1 MKIRNLLFIGLASAV
16 LFAGCKEDEIQESPS
31 LKVEPASLEMFSK
44 QGGESEVQTVSLTA
58 NREWKANCEEDWI
71 HVEPASGPASADVQ
85 TVSIYVDE
93 NAEMQRSAEVIF
105 TIGVTEKPVTVTQA
119 GIDVEYTP
127 LAEVRA
133 LAKDTETQVKID
145 GSVFIKG
152 VVVSNQSELD
162 NLTSNKSIYI
172 QDETAGLQLYFAEDV
187 EYVRGD
193 EVAVNVSGLKISF
206 YGAAMQIVTETTV
219 GEDGKTQTVGVP
231 NNAATLLSSGN
242 EIQAKEI
249 SMQEFISF
257 SYEGQYVSITD
268 PVQVVEAD
276 LGKTFVQGDSHT
288 SIGMTDADNN
298 KFEVRSSKYSTY
310 GDEEVPEGSGVI
322 KGIASRFNST
332 PQIIFS
338 TSEDWK
344 GLTQERFDV
353 EIADPVPDNAVYY
366 NDFDKEKAVETSGK
380 WPYLDQFDGWKN
392 ETGSGASD
400 VTYDF
405 SGLSV
410 RSNST
415 SDSNYSDY
423 AGSGMNNILFGTDGH
438 FQVGNI
444 AVEAGNYTMSF
455 GTERYLHG
463 AGDNTFRPEEF
474 HVYISD
480 NGERWI
486 ELEYSFPNGYKNGRW
501 DLASTTFT
509 LPSGTSALYIYINS
523 DLSGAHRLDD
533 LGLAPSET
541 AGTEIDF
548 SKGTEIGGGEDPEP
562 VEEMTIAEVKE
573 ASDDTPVLTSG
584 TVMAKY
590 ARGFIITD
598 GTENLLVFQGSN
610 PSSMPEIGDVVTVSG
625 TKDTYSGL
633 AQIGG
638 TVKFEVTSSETIT
651 YPDSYPSPAVYE
663 GSAFDGIGNDLGDV
677 KLIQYTGVLVK
688 DNGYY
693 NVTVAGAN
701 LQGGITYPATDLQKE
716 LDGMDGKTITVTG
729 YYLGLTNQKKTVST
743 MVVDLTESSS
753 AGDETFSV
761 SPLELK
767 FAVQGGMAN
776 ITVSASEGVAW
787 TATTDAGY
795 LTLSME
801 EGTGK
806 GVVQVICDENAGDAR
821 TAEIKVSTTAD
832 VAQKEYT
839 VKVSQTAAGGSGLES
854 LTVEE
859 FLAKSEGSEYY
870 ELTGT
875 VVNISNTHYGN
886 FDLVDE
892 TGSVYVYGLVES
904 EGAADGTFENLGLKE
919 GDVVTIAGKRSSFNG
934 DPQVGDAYYI
944 SHVPGELPGIK
955 DVTVAEFLSSPV
967 GVLQKYR
974 LTGRIENIVNT
985 TYGNFDLV
993 DATGSVY
1000 VYGLKAS
1007 ETADNQSFSSLG
1019 LKEGDI
1025 VTLVGT
1031 RDEHNNDPQV
1041 GNAYYETHEA
1051 GLTFSVSPLSLNV
1064 SAEGGTTKFSVEAS
1078 DNVAWTI
1085 TTTDD
1090 VHLTVI
1096 SGGTGSKDVTLM
1108 YRGNEGPDAKTADIT
1123 VSTTADVP
1131 VKSYTI
1137 KFKQSAPGAAE
1148 SAWTLVSSD
1157 SEMTSGEYV
1166 ILCDFSNV
1174 SGKSGVWALSNAEG
1188 TTKGSVK
1195 ASDISTIG
1203 ISESS
1208 NTLDGVT
1215 DGYVWTITQSA
1226 DGYVIRPKNND
1237 GIGLGVIADNNG
1249 LRNNA
1254 DNKDSVW
1261 SMVKVSDSWGWE
1273 MTTADPKGTTRYLC
1287 GYETDNWRTYTGISN
1302 CQTKNWEIRIYKL
1315 N

>member
-93 NAEMQRSAEVIF
+93 NTEMQRSAEVIF
-105 TIGVTEKPVTVTQA
+105 TIGVTEKSVTVTQE

-127 LAEVRA
+127 LSEIRA

-172 QDETAGLQLYFAEDV
+172 QDETAGIQLYFAEDA

-193 EVAVNVSGLKISF
+193 EIAVNVSGLMISF
-206 YGAAMQIVTETTV
+206 YGAAMQIVTETVV
-219 GEDGKTQTVGVP
+219 GEDGKTQTTGVP

-310 GDEEVPEGSGVI
+310 GDETVPDGSGLI
-322 KGIASRFNST
+322 RGIASRFNST

-344 GLTQERFDV
+344 GLNQERFDV
-353 EIADPVPDNAVYY
+353 EIVDPVPDNAVYY
-366 NDFDKEKAVETSGK
+366 NDFDKEKAVETSDK

-405 SGLSV
+405 AGVSV

-423 AGSGMNNILFGTDGH
+423 AGSGVNNILFGTDGH

-444 AVEAGNYTMSF
+444 AVEAGNYTISF
-455 GTERYLHG
+455 GTERYLYG
-463 AGDNTFRPEEF
+463 ADDNTFRPDEF

-480 NGERWI
+480 NGERWV

-501 DLASTTFT
+501 DLASSTFT
-509 LPSGTSALYIYINS
+509 LPSGTSVLYIYISS

-548 SKGTEIGGGEDPEP
+548 SKGTDIGGGEDPEP
-562 VEEMTIAEVKE
+562 GEEMTIAEVKE

-625 TKDTYSGL
+625 ARDTYSGL

-638 TVKFEVTSSETIT
+638 TVEFEVTSSETIT

-663 GSAFDGIGNDLGDV
+663 GSAFNGIGNDLGDV
-677 KLIQYTGVLVK
+677 EFIQYTGELVK
-688 DNGYY
+688 DGSYY
-693 NVTVAGAN
+693 NVSVGGAT
-701 LQGGITYPATDLQKE
+701 LEGGVTYPDSDLQNKLNGLVGKE
-716 LDGMDGKTITVTG
+716 ITVTG
-729 YYLGLTNQKKTVST
+729 YYLGLTNGKQTVST
-743 MVVDLTESSS
+743 MAVDLSEASPS
-753 AGDETFSV
+753 GGETFSV

-767 FAVQGGMAN
+767 FTGEGGTGSL
-776 ITVSASEGVAW
+776 TVSASEGVAW
-787 TATTDAGY
+787 TVSTDAEY
-795 LTLSME
+795 LTLSVE
-801 EGTGK
+801 NGTGK
-806 GVVQVICDENAGDAR
+806 GEVQVTCAENTSEAR
-821 TAEIKVSTTAD
+821 TAEIKLSTTAD

-839 VKVSQTAAGGSGLES
+839 VKVSQTAAGASGLES

-1007 ETADNQSFSSLG
+1007 ETADNKSFSSLG

-1261 SMVKVSDSWGWE
+1261 SMAKVSGSWGWE
-1273 MTTADPKGTTRYLC
+1273 MSTSDPKGDTRYLC
-1287 GYETDNWRTYTGISN
+1287 GYETDNWRTYKAISS

>member
-44 QGGESEVQTVSLTA
+44 QGGESEVQTISLTA

-85 TVSIYVDE
+85 TVSVYVDE
-93 NAEMQRSAEVIF
+93 NGEMQRSAEVIF
-105 TIGVTEKPVTVTQA
+105 TIGVTEKSVTVTQE

-127 LAEVRA
+127 LSEIRA

-172 QDETAGLQLYFAEDV
+172 QDETAGIQLYFAEDA

-193 EVAVNVSGLKISF
+193 EIAVNVSGLMISF
-206 YGAAMQIVTETTV
+206 YGAAMQIVTETVV
-219 GEDGKTQTVGVP
+219 GEDGKTQTTGVP
-231 NNAATLLSSGN
+231 NNAASLLSSGN
-242 EIQAKEI
+242 DIQAKEI
-249 SMQEFISF
+249 SMQEFLSF

-268 PVQVVEAD
+268 PVQVVESD

-310 GDEEVPEGSGVI
+310 GDETVPDGSGLI
-322 KGIASRFNST
+322 RGIASRFNST

-344 GLTQERFDV
+344 GLNQERFDV
-353 EIADPVPDNAVYY
+353 EIVDPVPDNAVYY
-366 NDFDKEKAVETSGK
+366 NDFDKEKAVETSDK

-405 SGLSV
+405 AGVSV

-423 AGSGMNNILFGTDGH
+423 AGSGVNNILFGTDGH

-444 AVEAGNYTMSF
+444 AVEAGNYTISF
-455 GTERYLHG
+455 GTERYLYS
-463 AGDNTFRPEEF
+463 ADDNTFRPDEF

-480 NGERWI
+480 NGERWV

-501 DLASTTFT
+501 DLASSTFT
-509 LPSGTSALYIYINS
+509 LPSGTSVLYIYISS

-548 SKGTEIGGGEDPEP
+548 SKGTDIGGGEDPEP
-562 VEEMTIAEVKE
+562 TEEMTIAEVKE

-610 PSSMPEIGDVVTVSG
+610 PSSMPEIGDAVTVSG
-625 TKDTYSGL
+625 AKDTYSGL

-638 TVKFEVTSSETIT
+638 TVEFEVTSSETIT

-663 GSAFDGIGNDLGDV
+663 GSAFDGIGDDLKDV
-677 KLIQYTGVLVK
+677 ELIQYTGVLVK

-693 NVTVAGAN
+693 NVTVAGAA

-761 SPLELK
+761 SPL
-767 FAVQGGMAN
+767 A
-776 ITVSASEGVAW
+776 
-787 TATTDAGY
+787 
-795 LTLSME
+795 
-801 EGTGK
+801 
-806 GVVQVICDENAGDAR
+806 
-821 TAEIKVSTTAD
+821 
-832 VAQKEYT
+832 
-839 VKVSQTAAGGSGLES
+839 
-854 LTVEE
+854 
-859 FLAKSEGSEYY
+859 
-870 ELTGT
+870 
-875 VVNISNTHYGN
+875 
-886 FDLVDE
+886 
-892 TGSVYVYGLVES
+892 
-904 EGAADGTFENLGLKE
+904 
-919 GDVVTIAGKRSSFNG
+919 
-934 DPQVGDAYYI
+934 
-944 SHVPGELPGIK
+944 
-955 DVTVAEFLSSPV
+955 
-967 GVLQKYR
+967 
-974 LTGRIENIVNT
+974 
-985 TYGNFDLV
+985 
-993 DATGSVY
+993 
-1000 VYGLKAS
+1000 
-1007 ETADNQSFSSLG
+1007 
-1019 LKEGDI
+1019 
-1025 VTLVGT
+1025 
-1031 RDEHNNDPQV
+1031 
-1041 GNAYYETHEA
+1041 
-1051 GLTFSVSPLSLNV
+1051 LNV
-1064 SAEGGTTKFSVEAS
+1064 SAESGITKFSVEAS
-1078 DNVAWTI
+1078 DNVSWTI

-1108 YRGNEGPDAKTADIT
+1108 YRENEGPDAKTADIT

-1261 SMVKVSDSWGWE
+1261 SMAKVSGSWGWE
-1273 MTTADPKGTTRYLC
+1273 MSTSDPKGDTRYLC
-1287 GYETDNWRTYTGISN
+1287 GYETDNWRTYKAISS

>member
-85 TVSIYVDE
+85 TVSVYVDE
-93 NAEMQRSAEVIF
+93 NGEMQRSAEVIF
-105 TIGVTEKPVTVTQA
+105 TIGVTEKSVTVTQE

-127 LAEVRA
+127 LSEIRA

-172 QDETAGLQLYFAEDV
+172 QDETAGIQLYFAEDA

-231 NNAATLLSSGN
+231 NNAASLLSSGN
-242 EIQAKEI
+242 DIQAKEI
-249 SMQEFISF
+249 SMQEFLSF

-268 PVQVVEAD
+268 PVQVVESD

-310 GDEEVPEGSGVI
+310 GEEKVPDGSGLI
-322 KGIASRFNST
+322 RGIASRFNST

-353 EIADPVPDNAVYY
+353 EIVDPVPDNAVYY
-366 NDFDKEKAVETSGK
+366 NDFDKEKAVETSDK
-380 WPYLDQFDGWKN
+380 WPYLDQFDGWRN
-392 ETGSGASD
+392 ETGSGADD

-405 SGLSV
+405 SGVSV

-423 AGSGMNNILFGTDGH
+423 AGSGVNNILFGTDGH

-444 AVEAGNYTMSF
+444 AVEAGNYTISF
-455 GTERYLHG
+455 GTERYQWG
-463 AGDNTFRPEEF
+463 TDDNTFRPEEF

-480 NGERWI
+480 NGERWV

-501 DLASTTFT
+501 DLASSTFT
-509 LPSGTSALYIYINS
+509 LPSGTSVLYIYISS

-548 SKGTEIGGGEDPEP
+548 SKGTDIGGGENPEP
-562 VEEMTIAEVKE
+562 TEEMTIAEVKE

-610 PSSMPEIGDVVTVSG
+610 PSSMPEIGDAVTVSG
-625 TKDTYSGL
+625 AKDTYSGL

-638 TVKFEVTSSETIT
+638 TVEFEVTSSETIT

-663 GSAFDGIGNDLGDV
+663 GSAFDGIDSDLGDV
-677 KLIQYTGVLVK
+677 EFIQYTGELVK
-688 DNGYY
+688 DGNYY
-693 NVTVAGAN
+693 NVTVGGAT
-701 LQGGITYPATDLQKE
+701 LEGGVTYPDSDLQNKLNGLVGKE
-716 LDGMDGKTITVTG
+716 ITVTG
-729 YYLGLTNQKKTVST
+729 YYLGLTNGKQTVST
-743 MVVDLTESSS
+743 MVVDLSEASPS
-753 AGDETFSV
+753 GGETFSV

-767 FAVQGGMAN
+767 FTGEGGTGSL
-776 ITVSASEGVAW
+776 TVSASEGVAW
-787 TATTDAGY
+787 TVSTDAEY
-795 LTLSME
+795 LTLSVE
-801 EGTGK
+801 NGTGS
-806 GVVQVICDENAGDAR
+806 GEVQVTCAENTSEAR
-821 TAEIKVSTTAD
+821 TAEIKLSTTAD

-839 VKVSQTAAGGSGLES
+839 VKVSQTAAGASGLES

-1007 ETADNQSFSSLG
+1007 ETADNKSFSSLG

-1108 YRGNEGPDAKTADIT
+1108 YRGNEGPDAKTADII

-1137 KFKQSAPGAAE
+1137 KFNQSAPGATARYYVKV
-1148 SAWTLVSSD
+1148 T
-1157 SEMTSGEYV
+1157 SEPA
-1166 ILCDFSNV
+1166 DW
-1174 SGKSGVWALSNAEG
+1174 SGKYLIVYE
-1188 TTKGSVK
+1188 
-1195 ASDISTIG
+1195 SDDAT
-1203 ISESS
+1203 
-1208 NTLDGVT
+1208 
-1215 DGYVWTITQSA
+1215 GYVF
-1226 DGYVIRPKNND
+1226 DGSLSKLDAAKNYKEFAISGGQIESTAETDAASFTVSPQED
-1237 GIGLGVIADNNG
+1237 GWSVLAANGQYICQTANSNG
-1249 LRNNA
+1249 LRATDTPEKQNLAVDTDQSTKLSDAVSGCVLRFNN
-1254 DNKDSVW
+1254 S
-1261 SMVKVSDSWGWE
+1261 SDQ
-1273 MTTADPKGTTRYLC
+1273 MRFRY
-1287 GYETDNWRTYTGISN
+1287 YKPASYTGQKAIAL
-1302 CQTKNWEIRIYKL
+1302 YKL
-1315 N
+1315 SE

>member
-380 WPYLDQFDGWKN
+380 WPYLDTFDGWKN

-405 SGLSV
+405 SGVSV

-423 AGSGMNNILFGTDGH
+423 AGSGMNNILFGTDGY

-455 GTERYLHG
+455 GTERYLFG

-480 NGERWI
+480 NGERWV

-501 DLASTTFT
+501 DLASSTFT
-509 LPSGTSALYIYINS
+509 LPSGTSVLYIYISS

-548 SKGTEIGGGEDPEP
+548 SKGTDIGGGEDPEP
-562 VEEMTIAEVKE
+562 TEEMTIAEVKE

-610 PSSMPEIGDVVTVSG
+610 PSSMPEIGDAVTVSG
-625 TKDTYSGL
+625 AKDTYSGL

-638 TVKFEVTSSETIT
+638 TVEFEVTSSETIT
-651 YPDSYPSPAVYE
+651 YPDSYPSPAAYE
-663 GSAFDGIGNDLGDV
+663 GSAFDGIDSDLGDV
-677 KLIQYTGVLVK
+677 EFIQYTGELVK
-688 DNGYY
+688 DGNYY
-693 NVTVAGAN
+693 NVTVDGAT
-701 LQGGITYPATDLQKE
+701 LEGGVTYPDSDLQNKLNGLVGKE
-716 LDGMDGKTITVTG
+716 ITVTG
-729 YYLGLTNQKKTVST
+729 YYLGLTNGKQTVST
-743 MVVDLTESSS
+743 MVVDLSEASPS
-753 AGDETFSV
+753 GGETFSV

-767 FAVQGGMAN
+767 FTGEGGTGSL
-776 ITVSASEGVAW
+776 TVSASEGVAW
-787 TATTDAGY
+787 TVSTDAEY
-795 LTLSME
+795 LTLSVE
-801 EGTGK
+801 NGTGK
-806 GVVQVICDENAGDAR
+806 GEVQVTCAENTSEAR
-821 TAEIKVSTTAD
+821 TAEIKLSTTAD

-839 VKVSQTAAGGSGLES
+839 VKVSQTAAGASGLES

-1007 ETADNQSFSSLG
+1007 ETADNKSFSSLG

-1078 DNVAWTI
+1078 DNVSWTI

-1108 YRGNEGPDAKTADIT
+1108 YRENEGPDAKTADIT

-1237 GIGLGVIADNNG
+1237 GIGLGVIADNDG

-1261 SMVKVSDSWGWE
+1261 SMAKVSGSWGWE
-1273 MTTADPKGTTRYLC
+1273 MSTSDPKGDTRYLC
-1287 GYETDNWRTYTGISN
+1287 GYETDNWRTYKAISS

>member
-1 MKIRNLLFIGLASAV
+1 MS
-16 LFAGCKEDEIQESPS
+16 
-31 LKVEPASLEMFSK
+31 
-44 QGGESEVQTVSLTA
+44 
-58 NREWKANCEEDWI
+58 
-71 HVEPASGPASADVQ
+71 
-85 TVSIYVDE
+85 
-93 NAEMQRSAEVIF
+93 
-105 TIGVTEKPVTVTQA
+105 
-119 GIDVEYTP
+119 
-127 LAEVRA
+127 
-133 LAKDTETQVKID
+133 
-145 GSVFIKG
+145 
-152 VVVSNQSELD
+152 
-162 NLTSNKSIYI
+162 
-172 QDETAGLQLYFAEDV
+172 
-187 EYVRGD
+187 
-193 EVAVNVSGLKISF
+193 
-206 YGAAMQIVTETTV
+206 
-219 GEDGKTQTVGVP
+219 
-231 NNAATLLSSGN
+231 
-242 EIQAKEI
+242 
-249 SMQEFISF
+249 
-257 SYEGQYVSITD
+257 
-268 PVQVVEAD
+268 
-276 LGKTFVQGDSHT
+276 
-288 SIGMTDADNN
+288 TDA
-298 KFEVRSSKYSTY
+298 E
-310 GDEEVPEGSGVI
+310 
-322 KGIASRFNST
+322 
-332 PQIIFS
+332 
-338 TSEDWK
+338 
-344 GLTQERFDV
+344 
-353 EIADPVPDNAVYY
+353 
-366 NDFDKEKAVETSGK
+366 
-380 WPYLDQFDGWKN
+380 
-392 ETGSGASD
+392 
-400 VTYDF
+400 
-405 SGLSV
+405 
-410 RSNST
+410 
-415 SDSNYSDY
+415 
-423 AGSGMNNILFGTDGH
+423 
-438 FQVGNI
+438 
-444 AVEAGNYTMSF
+444 
-455 GTERYLHG
+455 
-463 AGDNTFRPEEF
+463 
-474 HVYISD
+474 
-480 NGERWI
+480 
-486 ELEYSFPNGYKNGRW
+486 
-501 DLASTTFT
+501 
-509 LPSGTSALYIYINS
+509 
-523 DLSGAHRLDD
+523 
-533 LGLAPSET
+533 
-541 AGTEIDF
+541 
-548 SKGTEIGGGEDPEP
+548 
-562 VEEMTIAEVKE
+562 
-573 ASDDTPVLTSG
+573 
-584 TVMAKY
+584 
-590 ARGFIITD
+590 
-598 GTENLLVFQGSN
+598 
-610 PSSMPEIGDVVTVSG
+610 
-625 TKDTYSGL
+625 
-633 AQIGG
+633 
-638 TVKFEVTSSETIT
+638 
-651 YPDSYPSPAVYE
+651 
-663 GSAFDGIGNDLGDV
+663 
-677 KLIQYTGVLVK
+677 
-688 DNGYY
+688 
-693 NVTVAGAN
+693 
-701 LQGGITYPATDLQKE
+701 
-716 LDGMDGKTITVTG
+716 
-729 YYLGLTNQKKTVST
+729 
-743 MVVDLTESSS
+743 
-753 AGDETFSV
+753 
-761 SPLELK
+761 
-767 FAVQGGMAN
+767 
-776 ITVSASEGVAW
+776 
-787 TATTDAGY
+787 Y
-795 LTLSME
+795 LTLSVE
-801 EGTGK
+801 NGTGK
-806 GVVQVICDENAGDAR
+806 GEVQVTCAENTSEAR
-821 TAEIKVSTTAD
+821 TAEIKLSTTAD

-839 VKVSQTAAGGSGLES
+839 VKVSQTAAGASGLES

-1108 YRGNEGPDAKTADIT
+1108 YRENEGPDAKTADIT